1 VPCVV
6 VLLFQLS
13 NSLMPRVARKR
24 AAAPSIISK
33 SVLANEIN
41 RIIRER
47 GLTQTEAAYLLKD
60 APSQLSL
67 ISTGKLTGF
76 SSERLIRTLTGL
88 GRDVE
93 IRIQKAQGKSGKVRI
108 AIK

>member
-1 VPCVV
+1 
-6 VLLFQLS
+6 
-13 NSLMPRVARKR
+13 MPRVARKR

-33 SVLANEIN
+33 SVLADEIN

-67 ISTGKLTGF
+67 IATGKLKGF
-76 SSERLIRTLTGL
+76 STERLMRLLTGL

-93 IRIQKAQGKSGKVRI
+93 IRIRRAQGKTGKVKI
-108 AIK
+108 SVK